1 MSEQQQQQSSAKH
14 VTKSGMLD
22 VEVVE
27 ESTPWTSTPA
37 QVELEFR
44 TNLVTGLTTAQ
55 VEEIRLTSGLN
66 ELDKEEGSSFW
77 AMVLE
82 QFDDPLVKIL
92 LLAAVISTG
101 IAVYE
106 AHEIAAEYTV
116 DRFVEPIVIVLIL
129 ILNAAIGV
137 YQESSAEASL
147 EALKDMQST
156 HATVLR
162 NGGEIQ
168 VIEAK
173 FLVPG
178 DVVKIMVG
186 DKVPADCR
194 LGKLLS
200 TCIRLEQSALTG
212 ESVAVLKGLEPVQG
226 MDIELQSKTNMLFS
240 GTAVAQGSCMA
251 IVTQIGMQ
259 TEIGKIQA
267 QIKEAEEATKEEKT
281 PLKQKLDDFSDQ
293 LQNLISLVCV
303 LVFFIN
309 VRQFVNFTTG
319 EVDVKRAIYYFQ
331 IAVALAVAAI
341 PEGLPT
347 VITMCLAL
355 GTRKMAKKNCIVRKL
370 PAVET
375 LGCTTVICSD
385 KTGTLTTNQMSV
397 RRVVLLSKTK
407 PKIIEVTGNSYSPKD
422 GQASETLTSKDGDVA
437 LQEFVEICSLCNDSD
452 VVQDDGG
459 KYKHV
464 GAPTEA
470 ALKVLVEKL
479 MPVSSGTGMAANA
492 LLAKQQD
499 HVATLEF
506 TRDRKS
512 MSVIVRH
519 KTTGKEKLLVKGAP
533 ESVLARCT
541 HVLYTG
547 ESKPVLLTADDRNK
561 VLDQVAQMSKQ
572 AWRCLALATKYDHIP
587 NVNELNDPERFV
599 QVEDALVFVGAV
611 GMQDPPRPEVK
622 QAIENCTVAGIRVIM
637 ITGDNRDTAEAIA
650 KDIGFFSDAEMHD
663 LSRVSFVGSEFS
675 RLSKD
680 EQVALL
686 FDRNHRS
693 LVFSRAEPKFKQ
705 DIVTLLKRGANK
717 GEVNGS
723 SEIVAMT
730 GDGVNDAPALKIAD
744 IGIAMGIAGTE
755 VAKEASDMVL
765 ADDNFSTIVSAIE
778 EGRSIYQNMK
788 AFIRY
793 MISSNIGE
801 VVSIFLTAAL
811 GFPEGM
817 ISVQLLW
824 VNLVTD
830 GPPATALGFN
840 PAEPDVMR
848 RPPRRADDALISGWA
863 MVRFL
868 TIGVYVGLATVGIFA
883 LWFTQSSFLGINL
896 VQDGHTPVTLTQ
908 LMNWGQCDPKT
919 NLFTLNGQV
928 TEFTT
933 TSWNAPGL
941 FGHVHTFDAVG
952 HGCELFSREGKM
964 KASTLSLSVLVVI
977 EMMNACNA
985 LSEDS
990 TILSRRLFSNPYLLL
1005 AIAFSMSLHFGILYV
1020 PFLAKYF
1027 DVVPLTLQD
1036 WLLVCIFS
1044 FPVVVI
1050 DELLKFVARVTDST
1064 KSSSIKTKRE

>member
-1 MSEQQQQQSSAKH
+1 MTDPVPKH
-14 VTKSGMLD
+14 VTKSGVLD
-22 VEVVE
+22 VEVAE
-27 ESTPWTSTPA
+27 ECAPWTSTA
-37 QVELEFR
+37 AEVELEFR
-44 TNLVTGLTTAQ
+44 TNLATGLTTAQ
-55 VEEIRLTSGLN
+55 VDEVRLASGLN
-66 ELDKEEGSSFW
+66 ELDKDEGSSFW

-162 NGGEIQ
+162 NGGEVQ

-173 FLVPG
+173 YLVPG

-212 ESVAVLKGLEPVQG
+212 ESVAVLKGLEPIQG
-226 MDIELQSKTNMLFS
+226 GSADVELQSKTNMLFS
-240 GTAVAQGSCMA
+240 GTAVAQGSCVA

-303 LVFFIN
+303 LVFLIN
-309 VRQFVNFTTG
+309 VRQFVNFSTG
-319 EVDVKRAIYYFQ
+319 QVDVKRAIYYFQ

-407 PKIIEVTGNSYSPKD
+407 PRLIEVTGNSYSPKD
-422 GQASETLTSKDGDVA
+422 GKASETLAEGAGDAA
-437 LQEFVEICSLCNDSD
+437 LREFVEVCSLCNDSD
-452 VVQDDGG
+452 VVLGEGG

-479 MPVSSGTGMAANA
+479 MPSVGGSGMAANA
-492 LLAKQQD
+492 LLAGQQE

-541 HVLYTG
+541 HVLYAG
-547 ESKPVLLTADDRNK
+547 ESKPVLLTAEDRTK
-561 VLDQVAQMSKQ
+561 VLEQVALMSKQ
-572 AWRCLALATKYDHIP
+572 AWRCLALAVKYDQIP
-587 NVNELNDPERFV
+587 KVSELNDPEQFAR
-599 QVEDALVFVGAV
+599 VEDALVFVGAV

-650 KDIGFFSDAEMHD
+650 RDIGLVSEAEMHD
-663 LSRVSFVGSEFS
+663 LSQVSFVGSEFS
-675 RLSKD
+675 RLPKD
-680 EQVALL
+680 EQVARL

-717 GEVNGS
+717 GEVSGG

-744 IGIAMGIAGTE
+744 IGIAMGISGTE

-868 TIGVYVGLATVGIFA
+868 TIGVYVGLATVGVFA

-928 TEFTT
+928 TPFTT
-933 TSWNAPGL
+933 TSWSAPGL
-941 FGHVHTFDAVG
+941 FGHTHTFDATG

-1044 FPVVVI
+1044 FPVVLI
-1050 DELLKFVARVTDST
+1050 DELLKFAARTMDSA
-1064 KSSSIKTKRE
+1064 KLRSSAKDKRE